1 MERSQGHH
9 HTRPT
14 TCAAPVVQPPAIL
27 PPSHSRHCQDGHRIH
42 VLIVVPSI
50 AACIATALSKAR
62 KSSRILSGSMSGFG
76 PRSLQRI
83 DSARRQTLWI
93 FTLTWCGGFAQTRV
107 KGFCVMTLSR
117 PPTCVSCDDQPISS
131 TLLPCLVRCVSHP
144 GSPSATSLDTP
155 PKKKSPVASFDR
167 SIAPSLYNN
176 TNTHITAHGI
186 QSTDIDHVVL

>member
-1 MERSQGHH
+1 MALRRSFLDRELIILPGSGTSCYEILSQGARGMERSQGHH

-107 KGFCVMTLSR
+107 KGFCVMTLS
-117 PPTCVSCDDQPISS
+117 PPTHLRV
-131 TLLPCLVRCVSHP
+131 VR
-144 GSPSATSLDTP
+144 
-155 PKKKSPVASFDR
+155 R
-167 SIAPSLYNN
+167 S
-176 TNTHITAHGI
+176 THIIYSSSLSRSLCFTPWFTIRHF
-186 QSTDIDHVVL
+186 T